1 MFNLLK
7 SRKNKDLFDKIY
19 KLTDKICKGMDITFS
34 TRCYLIFHGM
44 KDFPECSNE
53 NCHNK
58 IIENI
63 NSFKTGFHRF
73 CSVKCAS
80 ESEITKE
87 KIGKTKTEK
96 YGCSYFNNY
105 EKTRKTNL
113 ERYGVEHTFQTE
125 NNQKKSRITKLEKY
139 GDENFINVEKMKET
153 NLGRYGNHCP
163 LANPEIHEKRS
174 QTMIER
180 YGVEYSLQ
188 SDEIRDRMKNTCL
201 ELYGDENYH
210 NPEQSRQTKLEKYG
224 DEFFNNREKYHKTC
238 LARYGV
244 DSYCSTEEYKRKIY
258 ETCMER
264 YGVPTYLQAEGF
276 KKRSEEACLER
287 FGVSYYSQTEKSREH
302 TAEWHSVE
310 FFDHLLKCP
319 NVMPLFDRHELKR
332 RERDKPLKWKCNRCG
347 TEFFSKIDHKYA
359 QAHGFASYARCPEC
373 DRHSSAKSDGELELL
388 ECLRGIY
395 HGRIESGDRKTIKP
409 KEIDIMLRG
418 ISTGIEYDGL
428 IWHSEYFGKGP
439 EQMLEKTLLCE
450 SKGVRLIRVYS
461 DEWYSDKKNT
471 LWKLGI
477 LISDVRHDVKDL
489 AIASED
495 ERRSMMCGEHK
506 IGSYSVHEDSVVDIV
521 LGTSDLNKECLEHI
535 VEFEKSCGNEITSFI
550 FDRRFYS
557 VNQVAGMSDRFEFL
571 NPTRYV
577 IRSSNERLE
586 LDVECDKVLSYI
598 WDCGYIKM
606 II

>member
-153 NLGRYGNHCP
+153 NLGRYGNNCP

-174 QTMIER
+174 QTMIDR

-188 SDEIRDRMKNTCL
+188 SDEIRDKMKNTCL

-210 NPEQSRQTKLEKYG
+210 NPEQSRQTK
-224 DEFFNNREKYHKTC
+224 
-238 LARYGV
+238 
-244 DSYCSTEEYKRKIY
+244 
-258 ETCMER
+258 
-264 YGVPTYLQAEGF
+264 
-276 KKRSEEACLER
+276 
-287 FGVSYYSQTEKSREH
+287 
-302 TAEWHSVE
+302 
-310 FFDHLLKCP
+310 
-319 NVMPLFDRHELKR
+319 
-332 RERDKPLKWKCNRCG
+332 
-347 TEFFSKIDHKYA
+347 
-359 QAHGFASYARCPEC
+359 
-373 DRHSSAKSDGELELL
+373 
-388 ECLRGIY
+388 
-395 HGRIESGDRKTIKP
+395 
-409 KEIDIMLRG
+409 
-418 ISTGIEYDGL
+418 
-428 IWHSEYFGKGP
+428 
-439 EQMLEKTLLCE
+439 
-450 SKGVRLIRVYS
+450 
-461 DEWYSDKKNT
+461 
-471 LWKLGI
+471 
-477 LISDVRHDVKDL
+477 
-489 AIASED
+489 
-495 ERRSMMCGEHK
+495 
-506 IGSYSVHEDSVVDIV
+506 
-521 LGTSDLNKECLEHI
+521 
-535 VEFEKSCGNEITSFI
+535 FEK
-550 FDRRFYS
+550 
-557 VNQVAGMSDRFEFL
+557 
-571 NPTRYV
+571 
-577 IRSSNERLE
+577 
-586 LDVECDKVLSYI
+586 
-598 WDCGYIKM
+598 
-606 II
+606 